1 MDDINLRE
9 VANAIIKEFPQLADD
24 IDDAYKTMNKCIKDG
39 ESKIEEQ
46 DLFYWYI
53 HKLKKNE
60 IKEKK

>member
-1 MDDINLRE
+1 MDGINLRE